1 MAIRSIEEAK
11 TEAVKRLEV
20 LKVHENVRNEFLEEK
35 LNKSEHNGALYWLK
49 NEEKVMV
56 EEFEKKNEAI
66 VFHIIHQNTN
76 IGELYNLLY
85 VSLDDLD
92 WELDCEDLAEGQI
105 LAYVINNTFPDC
117 TRFGCIGVKPLFGG
131 ITRIW

>member
-49 NEEKVMV
+49 NEEKV
-56 EEFEKKNEAI
+56 
-66 VFHIIHQNTN
+66 
-76 IGELYNLLY
+76 
-85 VSLDDLD
+85 
-92 WELDCEDLAEGQI
+92 
-105 LAYVINNTFPDC
+105 INNTFPDC
-117 TRFGCIGVKPLFGG
+117 TEFGCIGVKPLFGG